1 MAKNKILI
9 TGHKGFIGSHLF
21 NEINAEG
28 IDLKEGKDILDLTP
42 FDLEG
47 IDYIFHFAAFPKVP
61 YSIDHPIETN
71 RNNIDATL
79 HLLDCAAKAR
89 VKRLIYSASSSAYG
103 NQDTLPLTED
113 MKPNPLSPYA
123 VQKLTG
129 EYYCKL
135 YSEIYGLETVCL
147 RYFNVY
153 GEGMKVD
160 DGYSACLALFIDAK
174 KKGLPLTVLGGKQT
188 RDFTYVKDVINANI
202 LASKSN
208 KVGKGEVINI
218 GSGENYSIE
227 EIAKTISDTIIYKP
241 QRQGEP
247 MDTRAD
253 ISKAKELLNWSPS
266 MNLLKWLKNLKND

>member
-1 MAKNKILI
+1 MNKILV
-9 TGHKGFIGSHLF
+9 TGHKGFIGSNLF
-21 NEINAEG
+21 KEVDAIG

-47 IDYIFHFAAFPKVP
+47 VEYIFHFAAFPKVP

-103 NQDTLPLTED
+103 NQDTLPLTEN
-113 MKPNPLSPYA
+113 MKPDPLSPYA

-160 DGYSACLALFIDAK
+160 DGYSACLALFLNAK
-174 KKGLPLTVLGGKQT
+174 KRGIPLTVFGGNQT
-188 RDFTYVKDVINANI
+188 RDFTYVKDVVNANL
-202 LASKSN
+202 LAAKSN

-218 GSGENYSIE
+218 GSSESYSIK
-227 EIAKTISDTIIYKP
+227 EIAETISDSIVYKP

-247 MDTRAD
+247 MHTRAD
-253 ISKAKELLNWSPS
+253 ISKAKELLGWSPS
-266 MNLLKWLKNLKND
+266 QNLIQWLKNLKDE